1 MEKLAE
7 RLTLLREE
15 KEWTKTYVA
24 KQLNLNNLGTYANWE
39 YGTREPDNEMLTK
52 IASLYNVSTDYLL
65 GRSEKRHYYDLT
77 KKDEKDIATE
87 IENMIADLKNADAFA
102 YSKEASDIDRETHE
116 LLIASLENSLRI
128 AKIEAKKRFTPKKY
142 RN

>member
-1 MEKLAE
+1 MRIRGGFTLEKLAE

-65 GRSEKRHYYDLT
+65 GVTDDRTIQTNNDNTGDSILSHFRLNTADMDSESI
-77 KKDEKDIATE
+77 EE
-87 IENMIADLKNADAFA
+87 IEEEINEYMDF
-102 YSKEASDIDRETHE
+102 
-116 LLIASLENSLRI
+116 LIQR
-128 AKIEAKKRFTPKKY
+128 AKAKKEKK
-142 RN
+142 

>member
-65 GRSEKRHYYDLT
+65 GVTDDRTIQTNNDNTGDSILSHFRLNTADMDSESI
-77 KKDEKDIATE
+77 EE
-87 IENMIADLKNADAFA
+87 IEEEINEYMDF
-102 YSKEASDIDRETHE
+102 
-116 LLIASLENSLRI
+116 LIQR
-128 AKIEAKKRFTPKKY
+128 AKAKKEKK
-142 RN
+142 